1 MRLIHSRRVRAVI
14 RTAMVL
20 RRGVLI
26 VAVACT
32 KDSPVAAPV
41 YEPQTVITIL
51 QGDGARLS
59 PASQADTVIVRVT
72 DQFGSRRDG
81 RPVKWTVTSG
91 RGSVAP
97 LDDVTFGDGVA
108 RAIWTLG
115 PDVGANT
122 LVVTSDTA
130 SATVTADAAA
140 PFQVMSLAPGAEQVC
155 ALANGGRA
163 YCWGANYSDQLGG
176 GSTLIGGLSKTP
188 VRVATNLTFSAL
200 ASKAHHTC
208 GLSLAGEAVCWGLGY
223 ESGPTAISGFR
234 FVALTTGFRHTCALA
249 AGGVAYCWGENA
261 SAQLGAGTSAT
272 SVPTRVA
279 DAPPFVS
286 ISAGVGFTCGLTG
299 DGRVFCWGS
308 NEVGEL
314 GATAADSCVAP
325 QWDDNGDPI
334 EPRIFSCSRRA
345 IQSNVNARVTQIA
358 AGPSGTCA
366 STVEQTV
373 VCWGNLAPAPYTVA
387 GATDLTG
394 IAKDDQLACG
404 LDAAGRAWCWGFPG
418 GPPWSSKPE
427 LLPGGITFKMLSAGW
442 GVLCGTSAQ
451 ESIAYCWGRNESGQ
465 LGDGTRS
472 ERYQPLPVQ
481 VLSPAIP

>member
-1 MRLIHSRRVRAVI
+1 
-14 RTAMVL
+14 
-20 RRGVLI
+20 
-26 VAVACT
+26 
-32 KDSPVAAPV
+32 
-41 YEPQTVITIL
+41 
-51 QGDGARLS
+51 
-59 PASQADTVIVRVT
+59 
-72 DQFGSRRDG
+72 
-81 RPVKWTVTSG
+81 
-91 RGSVAP
+91 
-97 LDDVTFGDGVA
+97 
-108 RAIWTLG
+108 
-115 PDVGANT
+115 
-122 LVVTSDTA
+122 
-130 SATVTADAAA
+130 
-140 PFQVMSLAPGAEQVC
+140 
-155 ALANGGRA
+155 
-163 YCWGANYSDQLGG
+163 
-176 GSTLIGGLSKTP
+176 
-188 VRVATNLTFSAL
+188 
-200 ASKAHHTC
+200 
-208 GLSLAGEAVCWGLGY
+208 
-223 ESGPTAISGFR
+223 
-234 FVALTTGFRHTCALA
+234 
-249 AGGVAYCWGENA
+249 VAYCWGENA

-345 IQSNVNARVTQIA
+345 IQSNVDARVTQIA

-418 GPPWSSKPE
+418 GPPWSSKPQ
-427 LLPGGITFKMLSAGW
+427 LLPGGIAFKTLSAGW